1 MYNSN
6 MRSNKKTG
14 AALVEVVVVAS
25 IVTLLTV
32 AITGVINQTVVVN
45 DLALRNTQ
53 AGYILEEGAE
63 AVKIIRDNSWSNI
76 TGLTAG
82 TNYYLG
88 YSSGVW
94 SLSAT
99 PSTVDTRFTRIIV
112 ISAVNRDGND
122 DIASSGTNDTGTK
135 KVTVTVSWLSAGN
148 TVTKTLAFYVS
159 DILS

>member
-1 MYNSN
+1 